1 MRTAPSAN
9 LQPPQRGGGD
19 VSLPPGLPI
28 DAAEGDSAE
37 GAVSA
42 AFAALD
48 AGDTEGAR
56 GLAQSA
62 LMVAR
67 AVKGEG
73 GSRLVEARAL
83 ACLAQCDR
91 VISRLRRSADT
102 ARQAA
107 HIFEAEGD
115 VDGESSALI
124 TLAHVSMLLGRNDE
138 AVEAAVMS
146 LRLCDPQDS
155 PRKALLAHNCLGL
168 AYAWAGN
175 FDKANAALGTAVH
188 IAGRTEAPQDAYEP
202 RLYQLWVEAHVLA
215 ERRFR
220 TGEIGDVRR
229 MNALVREVRRLE
241 QAITGEPLN
250 GLRADAKTMAHVLKA
265 ICAAW
270 EGNVANAHIYV
281 ERALGSLSGA
291 ITWLDALVRWCMAEL
306 AWAESDWTA
315 AEESLAEM
323 MDFALKV
330 EYEQLACLAK
340 QLLAQVYEAQG
351 KTVEASI
358 QYKQLRLRE
367 RHMVSDS
374 TSSRE
379 AIVDLRLDARRTE
392 LSLEKALAASKQ
404 FEKWS
409 FEDPLTGI
417 ANRRAFELD
426 LEQRL
431 AQSGGDRSLVVAMI
445 DVDKFKAVND
455 TYGHNIGDRVLQVVA
470 RVLSESVREHDLVAR
485 LAGDE
490 FVVLFGD
497 ATLDAAA
504 EAGERIQ
511 ASLEAWDWDATAPGL
526 RISISIGM
534 SEAVRGDTV
543 ESLVERSDRSMYAA
557 KPGWE
562 MTSL

>member
-1 MRTAPSAN
+1 MTVPVP
-9 LQPPQRGGGD
+9 LGF
-19 VSLPPGLPI
+19 PI
-28 DAAEGDSAE
+28 DAAAGDSAE
-37 GAVSA
+37 GAVCA
-42 AFAALD
+42 AFAALG

-62 LMVAR
+62 LIVAR
-67 AVKGEG
+67 AVKGKD

-83 ACLAQCDR
+83 ACLAHCDR
-91 VISRLRRSADT
+91 VTSHLRRSADT
-102 ARQAA
+102 ARHAVHLFQ
-107 HIFEAEGD
+107 AEGD

-155 PRKALLAHNCLGL
+155 PNKALLAHNCLGL

-188 IAGRTEAPQDAYEP
+188 IAGRTDSPEDAYEP
-202 RLYQLWVEAHVLA
+202 TLYQLWVEAHVVA

-220 TGEIGDVRR
+220 TGAIADVRR

-241 QAITGEPLN
+241 RASTGEPLT

-270 EGNVANAHIYV
+270 EGKVANAHVYV
-281 ERALGSLSGA
+281 ERAIGSLSGA
-291 ITWLDALVRWCMAEL
+291 ITWLDAIVQWCMAEL
-306 AWAESDWTA
+306 AWAEADWTA

-323 MDFALKV
+323 RDYALNV

-351 KTVEASI
+351 KTVEATI

-367 RHMVSDS
+367 RRMVSDS

-379 AIVDLRLDARRTE
+379 AIVDWRLDARRTE
-392 LSLEKALAASKQ
+392 LSLEKALAASRQ

-426 LEQRL
+426 LGQRL
-431 AQSGGDRSLVVAMI
+431 TQSSGGRALAVAMI
-445 DVDKFKAVND
+445 DVDKFKLVND

-470 RVLSESVREHDLVAR
+470 RVLSESVREQDLVAR

-497 ATLDAAA
+497 ASLGAAT

-511 ASLEAWDWDATAPGL
+511 ASLMAWDWDATAPGL
-526 RISISIGM
+526 RVSISIGM
-534 SEAVRGDTV
+534 SEAVHGDTV
-543 ESLVERSDRSMYAA
+543 ESLVERSDRSMYEA

-562 MTSL
+562 MTSI